1 MDTNEPLTPLARIAV
16 QPAPFGDTGSVMPTT
31 RSVWYLGGNQIIK
44 LLTSVDGDLDHAVLA
59 NIADVPSV
67 VGDLAL
73 SVESLVS
80 DDFTVGGFETDLLA
94 KIAANTLAAKR
105 ACVLPPL
112 PPPQQVPSDLPVQV
126 IDPHG
131 QPQQVPSEDLMT
143 MTSDESQQQEPHLMT
158 FDSVPNPLADYQP
171 VPNPLARITPPPSPL
186 ITIDH
191 KATEV
196 AIPST
201 VAQMIQAR

>member
-1 MDTNEPLTPLARIAV
+1 M
-16 QPAPFGDTGSVMPTT
+16 
-31 RSVWYLGGNQIIK
+31 
-44 LLTSVDGDLDHAVLA
+44 DGDLDHAVLA

-105 ACVLPPL
+105 ASVIPPGPPL
-112 PPPQQVPSDLPVQV
+112 PQPALSDLTLSVPDSHRELNDRPQV
-126 IDPHG
+126 HHPLLLPEDP
-131 QPQQVPSEDLMT
+131 MTMTITT
-143 MTSDESQQQEPHLMT
+143 MTSDDDNDDDNEHHYQEQQQQT
-158 FDSVPNPLADYQP
+158 IFDSVPNPLADYQP

-186 ITIDH
+186 ITIDN
-191 KATEV
+191 KPTEV
-196 AIPST
+196 AIPPT
-201 VAQMIQAR
+201 AAQMIQAR

>member
-1 MDTNEPLTPLARIAV
+1 
-16 QPAPFGDTGSVMPTT
+16 MPVT

-105 ACVLPPL
+105 ASTLPP
-112 PPPQQVPSDLPVQV
+112 VQ
-126 IDPHG
+126 
-131 QPQQVPSEDLMT
+131 QPQQAPSHVTVPVPDLHHEQDDHPSSLPQQMLPSEDSMT
-143 MTSDESQQQEPHLMT
+143 LTTGSSSDESEQQQQDHHHYHHQFMT
-158 FDSVPNPLADYQP
+158 LDSVPNPLADYQP

-186 ITIDH
+186 ITIDN
-191 KATEV
+191 KPTEV
-196 AIPST
+196 AIPPSA
-201 VAQMIQAR
+201 AQMIQAR

>member
-1 MDTNEPLTPLARIAV
+1 M
-16 QPAPFGDTGSVMPTT
+16 
-31 RSVWYLGGNQIIK
+31 WYLGGNQIIK

-105 ACVLPPL
+105 ASVVTSATSTVPPL
-112 PPPQQVPSDLPVQV
+112 QP
-126 IDPHG
+126 
-131 QPQQVPSEDLMT
+131 QPQQLSLVDGSDHEQQQQHQLLQLASEDPMT
-143 MTSDESQQQEPHLMT
+143 IDEASEQDPPSQPPSQLMT

-186 ITIDH
+186 ITIEDN
-191 KATEV
+191 KPTEV
-196 AIPST
+196 AVVAIPPPT
-201 VAQMIQAR
+201 ATTTTTTAPMIQAR

>member
-1 MDTNEPLTPLARIAV
+1 M
-16 QPAPFGDTGSVMPTT
+16 
-31 RSVWYLGGNQIIK
+31 
-44 LLTSVDGDLDHAVLA
+44 DGDLDHAVLA

-105 ACVLPPL
+105 ASVIPPGPPL
-112 PPPQQVPSDLPVQV
+112 PQPALSDLTLSVPDSHREPNDRPQV
-126 IDPHG
+126 HHPLLLPEDP
-131 QPQQVPSEDLMT
+131 MTMTITT
-143 MTSDESQQQEPHLMT
+143 MTSDDDNDDDNEHHYQEQQQQT
-158 FDSVPNPLADYQP
+158 IFDSVPNPLADYQP

-186 ITIDH
+186 ITIDN
-191 KATEV
+191 KPTEV
-196 AIPST
+196 AIPPT
-201 VAQMIQAR
+201 AAQMIQAR